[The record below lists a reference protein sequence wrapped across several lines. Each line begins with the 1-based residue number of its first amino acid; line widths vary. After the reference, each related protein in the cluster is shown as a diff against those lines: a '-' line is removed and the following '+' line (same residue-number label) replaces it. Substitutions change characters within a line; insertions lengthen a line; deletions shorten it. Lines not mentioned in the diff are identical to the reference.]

1 AAGDNRVHHSSSRVL
16 PSGRVVMPTLKIE
29 VFEDGS
35 PSATITIPSWLVAA
49 ASRIMPRIAGR
60 SLQDRIDLEQLIAL
74 ASDPNANGVI
84 VDIEDHQ
91 DNERVVISVIADT
104 ARSAA

>member
-1 AAGDNRVHHSSSRVL
+1 LIVTRIAEPEA
-16 PSGRVVMPTLKIE
+16 VMPKLRIE

-35 PSATITIPSWLVAA
+35 PSATITIPSWLFAA
-49 ASRIMPRIAGR
+49 ASRMLPRMAGR

-74 ASDPNANGVI
+74 ASDPDASGVI
-84 VDIEDHQ
+84 IDIEDHQ
-91 DNERVVISVIADT
+91 DKERVVISVIADA

>member
-1 AAGDNRVHHSSSRVL
+1 
-16 PSGRVVMPTLKIE
+16 MPQLKIE

-35 PSATITIPSWLVAA
+35 PSATITIPSWLIAA
-49 ASRIMPRIAGR
+49 ASKMLPRMAGK
-60 SLQDRIDLEQLIAL
+60 SLQDRIDLEQLIEL
-74 ASDPNANGVI
+74 ANDPNANGVI

-91 DNERVVISVIADT
+91 DNERVVISIIADA